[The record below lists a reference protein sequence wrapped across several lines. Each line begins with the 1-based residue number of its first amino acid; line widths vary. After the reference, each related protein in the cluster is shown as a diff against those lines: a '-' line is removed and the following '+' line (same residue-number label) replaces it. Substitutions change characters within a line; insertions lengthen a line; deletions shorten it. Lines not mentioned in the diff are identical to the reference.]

1 MTDERGAQAL
11 MERIISLQELNNQFY
26 PGQAL
31 SLSMGV
37 AVAMSGDQIEAAAH
51 QADQAMYA
59 EKARYYA
66 AMGLDRRHA

>member
-1 MTDERGAQAL
+1 
-11 MERIISLQELNNQFY
+11 
-26 PGQAL
+26 
-31 SLSMGV
+31 MGV
-37 AVAMSGDQIEAAAH
+37 AVAMSGDEIEAAAH